1 MAKQQNSRK
10 LNAKIIEKNIRQ
22 KLGELSDKDEIA
34 LQMLSQCIGYY
45 NKCVADL
52 DEHGLIV
59 QYLRANGT
67 SASKEN
73 MHMNMMLRLQAQ
85 ISKYLTEFGMTP
97 KSREKIKAQEPEEED
112 PFKKMVEKVTNG

>member
-1 MAKQQNSRK
+1 MTKPRSSKK
-10 LNAKIIEKNIRQ
+10 LNAKSIEKGIRE

-52 DEHGLIV
+52 DKSGLIV
-59 QYLRANGT
+59 KYYRSNGT
-67 SASKEN
+67 EATKEN

-97 KSREKIKAQEPEEED
+97 KSRERIKQPEPDEKD
-112 PFKKMVEKVTNG
+112 PFQEMVDKVRNG

>member
-1 MAKQQNSRK
+1 MTKPRSSKK
-10 LNAKIIEKNIRQ
+10 LNAKSIEKGIRE

-52 DEHGLIV
+52 DKNGLIV
-59 QYLRANGT
+59 EYFRSNSTKAT
-67 SASKEN
+67 KEN

-97 KSREKIKAQEPEEED
+97 KSREKIKTQEPEEDD